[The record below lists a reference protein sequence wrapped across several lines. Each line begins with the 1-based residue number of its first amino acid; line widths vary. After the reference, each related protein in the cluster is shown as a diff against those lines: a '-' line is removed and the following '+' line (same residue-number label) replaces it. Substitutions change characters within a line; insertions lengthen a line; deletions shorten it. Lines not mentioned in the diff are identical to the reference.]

1 MSQKRRE
8 KERRNEGKN
17 FDFIEQNF
25 TVCFNETENDIK
37 KNKKKRE
44 QRDKIESQFEFIR
57 IYLNG

>member
-37 KNKKKRE
+37 KNKKKKRTK
-44 QRDKIESQFEFIR
+44 R
-57 IYLNG
+57 